1 MQQDTNG
8 LVTCVV
14 ASYLG
19 IRSFAESKMDACN
32 WIQLQV
38 VFTFSACDIQFV
50 GEIFHVRYM
59 GKVELSKETKFGVS
73 NLVLCCFRSYQI
85 DKSPSLRTKIGLPS
99 LVFSL

>member
-1 MQQDTNG
+1 MQKVKWTLAIG
-8 LVTCVV
+8 FKL
-14 ASYLG
+14 YLH
-19 IRSFAESKMDACN
+19 S
-32 WIQLQV
+32 
-38 VFTFSACDIQFV
+38 SACDIQFV

-59 GKVELSKETKFGVS
+59 GRVELSKETKFGVS